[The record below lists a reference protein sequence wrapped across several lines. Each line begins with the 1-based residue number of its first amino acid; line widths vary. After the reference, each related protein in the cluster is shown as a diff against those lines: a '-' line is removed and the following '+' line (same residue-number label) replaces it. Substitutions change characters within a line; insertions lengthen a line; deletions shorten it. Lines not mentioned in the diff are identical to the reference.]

1 MNREDLI
8 IMGNMISN
16 KYLLPKQHL
25 QITSRQVNYWKERD
39 IIPFFIKE
47 KKGFMNMTEALW
59 LLIINEL
66 SNIGIDSKKLQ
77 KLSYN
82 IWIKPFNEK
91 YADSVFKNIIS
102 KNKLE
107 KIDKE
112 TIEHFLGFEPIMIDL
127 FRKEINPFTDAFKS
141 CLMSNRSIVSLIYCP
156 KTGEHSFN
164 FSNVGLTADLN
175 NLYFGETLI
184 VIPFLPLISKLVGI
198 EIRHSNTDLEYLSS
212 IENQIRRVLFF
223 DKPKLL
229 EIELQENGSPK
240 IIKITEEHK
249 QPEELARFFL
259 TNKLPLGSKIMIEPR
274 PQGNYKITI
283 KSK

>member
-1 MNREDLI
+1 MNREELI
-8 IMGNMISN
+8 KMGNMISN

-47 KKGFMNMTEALW
+47 KKGFMDMTEALW

-82 IWIKPFNEK
+82 IWKKPFYEK
-91 YADSVFKNIIS
+91 YADSVFKNILS
-102 KNKLE
+102 ENKLKQLE
-107 KIDKE
+107 KE
-112 TIEHFLGFEPIMIDL
+112 TIEHFLGFEQIMIDL

-141 CLMSNRSIVSLIYCP
+141 CLISNRSVVSLIYCP

-184 VIPFLPLISKLVGI
+184 VIPFLPLLSKLVGI
-198 EIRHSNTDLEYLSS
+198 EIEKSSTDLEYLSS
-212 IENQIRRVLFF
+212 VENQIRRVLFF

-229 EIELQENGSPK
+229 EIEVQQDGSPK

-249 QPEELARFFL
+249 QPEELAKFFL
-259 TNKLPLGSKIMIEPR
+259 TNKLPLGSKLIIEPR
-274 PQGNYKITI
+274 AQGNYKITM
-283 KSK
+283 KT